1 MNAPA
6 TFESFLLL
14 DGEKKIQVEKDTKVP
29 NAVVFTISKEDHT
42 LANMLRSQ
50 LLKDPQVIFA
60 GYKIPHPLENK
71 VILRV
76 QTAGHDYSP
85 IQAMENAIKDLIFEM
100 DMLEDRVKSAIA
112 NRQSAE

>member
-14 DGEKKIQVEKDTKVP
+14 DGEKKIQVDKDTKVP
-29 NAVVFTISKEDHT
+29 NAAVFTISKEDHT
-42 LANMLRSQ
+42 LANMLRAQ

-60 GYKIPHPLENK
+60 GYKIPHPLEHK
-71 VILRV
+71 VILRA
-76 QTAGHDYSP
+76 QTATHDYTP
-85 IQAMENAIKDLIFEM
+85 TQAIENAIKDLIFEM
-100 DMLEDRVKSAIA
+100 DMLEDRVKIAIA

>member
-14 DGEKKIQVEKDTKVP
+14 EGEKKITVEKDLKVS

-42 LANMLRSQ
+42 LANMLRAQ
-50 LLKDPQVIFA
+50 ILKDPQVIFA
-60 GYKIPHPLENK
+60 GYKIPHPLEHK

-76 QTAGHDYSP
+76 QTINSDYTP

-100 DMLEDRVKSAIA
+100 DMLEDRVKVAIA